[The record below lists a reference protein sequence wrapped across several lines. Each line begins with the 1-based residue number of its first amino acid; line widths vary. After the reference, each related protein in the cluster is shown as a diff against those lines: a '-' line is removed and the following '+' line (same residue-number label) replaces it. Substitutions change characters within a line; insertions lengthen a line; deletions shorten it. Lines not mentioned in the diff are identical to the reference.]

1 MKTLLFLLFT
11 SFTISFSLAQE
22 VKSPLKPPIDLEK
35 EVIPKAPSDDFVWVK
50 SHWKWVGNK
59 YEWVDGF
66 YTEKKEGHT
75 WVDGSWGRTNKLTW
89 VFNDGYWKK
98 DAAGIKSL
106 SNSTFIKD
114 SQNPDGKAPEKKS
127 IKINPA
133 GNGN

>member
-1 MKTLLFLLFT
+1 MKTILFLII
-11 SFTISFSLAQE
+11 SVVSFSFLTAQE
-22 VKSPLKPPIDLEK
+22 VKSPLKPPIDVEK
-35 EVIPKAPSDDFVWVK
+35 EVKPEAPGDDFVWVK
-50 SHWKWVGNK
+50 GHWKWAGNK

-89 VFNDGYWKK
+89 VFNEGYWKK